1 MQTRNKLLLNFS
13 NLLDF
18 LEEKLNKKITQTELG
33 KALSLD
39 KSSISLRI
47 KRESSLNE
55 NHIKKL
61 EEYFEIEITKEDLA
75 YTNNKNVDEIVNMPI
90 RGDIAASLGNG
101 SNVFCEEVT
110 EQFPL
115 PKSLIKKIGASPEH
129 SCIINTTGESMYPTI
144 IGGKDQIMIDQS
156 KKEIFDGKVYLIRI
170 DNSLFAKR
178 LQKLPHSKI
187 KVISD
192 NPSYESYTIDLKD
205 ESIDFD
211 IIGQIVWIS
220 RVL

>member
-39 KSSISLRI
+39 KSSVSLRI

-115 PKSLIKKIGASPEH
+115 RKSLMKKSEASPEH
-129 SCIINTTGESMYPTI
+129 ICIINTTSESM
-144 IGGKDQIMIDQS
+144 
-156 KKEIFDGKVYLIRI
+156 
-170 DNSLFAKR
+170 
-178 LQKLPHSKI
+178 
-187 KVISD
+187 
-192 NPSYESYTIDLKD
+192 
-205 ESIDFD
+205 
-211 IIGQIVWIS
+211 
-220 RVL
+220 

>member
-61 EEYFEIEITKEDLA
+61 EEHFEIEITKEDLA
-75 YTNNKNVDEIVNMPI
+75 YNNNKNFDEIVNMPI
-90 RGDIAASLGNG
+90 RGDISASLGFG
-101 SNVFCEEVT
+101 SFVNCETVT
-110 EQFPL
+110 EKFPL
-115 PKSLIKKIGASPEH
+115 PKSLIEKIGASPEH
-129 SCIINTTGESMYPTI
+129 SCVINTTGESMYPTI
-144 IGGKDQIMIDQS
+144 IGGQDLILIDES
-156 KKEIFDGKVYLIRI
+156 KKEIYDGKIYLIRI
-170 DNSLFAKR
+170 ENSLFAKR
-178 LQKLPHSKI
+178 LQKLPQSRL

-192 NPSYESYTIDLKD
+192 NPEYESYIIDLKD
-205 ESIDFD
+205 ESMDFD
-211 IIGQIVWIS
+211 IIGRVMWIS

>member
-115 PKSLIKKIGASPEH
+115 PKSLIKKSEH
-129 SCIINTTGESMYPTI
+129 LQNIVVLLIQQAKACI
-144 IGGKDQIMIDQS
+144 QQ
-156 KKEIFDGKVYLIRI
+156 
-170 DNSLFAKR
+170 
-178 LQKLPHSKI
+178 
-187 KVISD
+187 
-192 NPSYESYTIDLKD
+192 
-205 ESIDFD
+205 
-211 IIGQIVWIS
+211 
-220 RVL
+220 